1 MHYDNAARSM
11 SSRPSLIER
20 HTDATQQL
28 ILASAVELLERS
40 DVNDVTAR
48 AVARHAGISERTV
61 FRYFASREAFLD
73 AVAGAAAGGLQ
84 PPQPPASIEE
94 LRVYPSV
101 LYPRFEEK
109 AALVRS
115 VLHTELFKRVRERV
129 TDQRWRAV
137 DTLIDALAPRR
148 GVHERRLA
156 ALQVRYY
163 LAATTWHY
171 HRFHFG
177 LSAQETVE
185 CAQAALRLVIDD
197 LARPAP

>member
-1 MHYDNAARSM
+1 MHYDKETHSM
-11 SSRPSLIER
+11 SSRPSQIER

-28 ILASAVELLERS
+28 ILSSAVELLEQS

-48 AVARHAGISERTV
+48 AVAKHAGISERTV
-61 FRYFASREAFLD
+61 FRYFASRDAFLD
-73 AVAGAAAGGLQ
+73 AVAGAAASGLQ
-84 PPQPPASIEE
+84 PPEPPASIEA
-94 LRVYPSV
+94 LRVYPGV

-129 TDQRWRAV
+129 ADQRWRAV
-137 DTLIDALAPRR
+137 DALIDAQAPQRSA
-148 GVHERRLA
+148 HERRLA

-177 LSAQETVE
+177 LSPQETIE
-185 CAQAALRLVIDD
+185 CAQAALRVVLDD
-197 LARPAP
+197 IGRPAP